1 MTAEKIESDRTALHE
16 LRCRREELAV
26 RSTISGTFV
35 PKLPS
40 LSKQAFL
47 PKGTQAGE
55 VVSEKL
61 MVYAYAQDRDIGK
74 FKPGEEATVYLRGSL
89 EARPVRITAVSRIAA
104 QLKDSPLLQRH
115 GGPVPVYVAEG
126 KGQNYISVLP
136 LYRIELE
143 FTTPADIASGRV
155 VTVKIRHSE
164 RLGEQLW
171 KLILSALRK
180 EF

>member
-1 MTAEKIESDRTALHE
+1 M
-16 LRCRREELAV
+16 
-26 RSTISGTFV
+26 
-35 PKLPS
+35 
-40 LSKQAFL
+40 
-47 PKGTQAGE
+47 
-55 VVSEKL
+55 VSEKL

-89 EARPVRITAVSRIAA
+89 EARPVRITA
-104 QLKDSPLLQRH
+104 
-115 GGPVPVYVAEG
+115 
-126 KGQNYISVLP
+126 
-136 LYRIELE
+136 
-143 FTTPADIASGRV
+143 DIASGRV